1 MLATHIIKQQ
11 VTHAHLLDGEV
22 ETGDVGDMYK
32 PKQPVQGGATTQEN
46 LRPGK
51 THVPHPMSL
60 FPPAIHQ
67 SVGSAKP
74 LSVLQDTF
82 WVS

>member
-1 MLATHIIKQQ
+1 MLATQSVKKQ
-11 VTHAHLLDGEV
+11 VTPAHPLDGGV
-22 ETGDVGDMYK
+22 TTGHMGDMYR

-51 THVPHPMSL
+51 VPVPHPMSL

-67 SVGSAKP
+67 RIDSAKP

-82 WVS
+82 CVS